1 MSDANK
7 IPRSSDR
14 SRPSNRPHRERR
26 HQDRSNAESNHSGRR
41 SREDHRDPRESHQS
55 KPYPSRQS
63 YPSSER
69 PPHDPPENS
78 YARPPSARSPPSPLN
93 SRPSSS
99 SPPYY
104 SSASQSNTSPK
115 ESFGSKCSYLCSR
128 RGILQFSEI
137 ITNLMVLI
145 CVAAS
150 QAAISGYTSMG
161 GLGAG
166 AFSIDSAYSPF
177 QGTELQ
183 QVRDLDM
190 QYSQM
195 RSPGVYTGV
204 TFSIAIGSLTL
215 LFLVG
220 GSKPLHRLSSK
231 LIMAEFVFNI
241 LACVG
246 YIVGVGLYLHLI
258 ISVNSTEVCR
268 LRNRLYA
275 RHGYTFMNCDVQG
288 GDAAVALFG
297 LISACLYCASA
308 VLSVLTLRTL
318 KKIAKDIYESNAVQH
333 DFEEDEYTKRTNHQ
347 EDKTDRQLT
356 TLV

>member
-7 IPRSSDR
+7 LPRSSDR
-14 SRPSNRPHRERR
+14 NRPSNRPHRERR
-26 HQDRSNAESNHSGRR
+26 HQDRSGAESNHSGRR

-69 PPHDPPENS
+69 YDPRGEPYS
-78 YARPPSARSPPSPLN
+78 RPPRLPPAQPN

-104 SSASQSNTSPK
+104 SSASQTNTSPK
-115 ESFGSKCSYLCSR
+115 ESFGTKCSYLCSR
-128 RGILQFSEI
+128 RGVLQFSEI

-161 GLGAG
+161 GLGTG

-177 QGTELQ
+177 QGTELE

-190 QYSQM
+190 QFSQM
-195 RSPGVYTGV
+195 RTPGVYAGV
-204 TFSIAIGSLTL
+204 VSSIVAGSVTL

-220 GSKPLHRLSSK
+220 GAKPLHRLSSK
-231 LIMAEFVFNI
+231 FLMAEFVFNI
-241 LACVG
+241 LACIG

-258 ISVNSTEVCR
+258 ITVNSTEVCR

-275 RHGYTFMNCDVQG
+275 GHGYTFMNCDVQG

-308 VLSVLTLRTL
+308 VFSFLALRTL
-318 KKIAKDIYESNAVQH
+318 KKITEEMNAGNAVHQ
-333 DFEEDEYTKRTNHQ
+333 DFEEVEYKECSNHQ
-347 EDKTDRQLT
+347 DGKADQQLT